1 MILVDTSAWVEFLRA
16 TGSKVHHAMTKLIEK
31 DAALATTDI
40 VYMELLA
47 GAKTEARAVELKRL
61 LLRFDHLP
69 VQGLDDYEGAA
80 AIYRS
85 CRRNGETPRQLSDC
99 IVASV
104 AMRAD
109 ATLLHCDRDFDMIS
123 KWTELTVQAV

>member
-16 TGSKVHHAMTKLIEK
+16 TGSKVHQAMTKLIER

-47 GAKTEARAVELKRL
+47 GAKTEARARDLKRL

-80 AIYRS
+80 AIYRT

-99 IVASV
+99 IVAAV
-104 AMRAD
+104 AMRTD
-109 ATLLHCDRDFDMIS
+109 ATLLHCDRDFEVIA
-123 KWTELTVQAV
+123 KWTELAIQAV